1 MQESGDTAETLD
13 RRIKGMRAV
22 SEAMKGLLE
31 DAEDKRQNQELE
43 AMKMSTDALV
53 RTTKEVMAEQK
64 IEGVAKVQQEPRSQ
78 RERRR
83 QRRRWR

>member
-1 MQESGDTAETLD
+1 
-13 RRIKGMRAV
+13 
-22 SEAMKGLLE
+22 
-31 DAEDKRQNQELE
+31 
-43 AMKMSTDALV
+43 MKMSIDTLV

-78 RERRR
+78 RERRH

>member
-1 MQESGDTAETLD
+1 VQESGDTAETLD

-22 SEAMKGLLE
+22 SEAMKDLLE
-31 DAEDKRQNQELE
+31 DAEDKRQSQELE
-43 AMKMSTDALV
+43 AMKMSIDTLV